1 MSSAAKS
8 LVNSILEHDPEAR
21 PSLDDVANHRFF
33 KSGFFPRSIPS
44 SAAKQE
50 PVWRGTTGQ
59 GVGAVTT
66 NREDWI
72 RNYEDVAKVC
82 GIGNMS
88 QGECSPVGDQPGDTV
103 DLLTLPQSRPGS
115 SASDVDKIIH
125 DRKTERME
133 DEKRKQTKQ
142 DKAYILPEALS
153 PRDGHARMR
162 GAGVLKKIPSL
173 LGPSRG
179 GLLGSGSI
187 PARSS
192 AIKSMDEVDEEE
204 EDVSDEEV
212 PPPPPPPPP
221 PPRSFQQQPPR
232 SFQQQPIRRSTAIA
246 AAATATATTTITTT
260 TTTTA
265 AKSVFP
271 PRRGLLRSHA
281 AEMRAVCVGLEVD
294 KPVREPPVV
303 APPRREIRQT
313 APEIRPDR
321 PASSAEFRG
330 RETKLPQ
337 DNAKESPSEH
347 SGPVIPF
354 TPILGSKIGNAI
366 PSTTNSAIIA
376 SLQPY
381 IHNFNAFTASK
392 LHTLPPQPPATIEAI
407 RDFKKGEKNRSIFIT
422 KWVDYTNKYGVAY
435 ILTDSTCVAM
445 FNDNTSLVVDSVGGQ
460 RVEFITQSTV
470 DQPSGR
476 RSQKQ
481 EVTYR
486 RLSTSMAV
494 MNQKKK
500 TSKGLSSKVTM
511 WKRFGNYMKTNL
523 GTEAEWSFV
532 REAEHSEQTDEDP
545 EGGMVFVTHYARLR
559 RCAMFRFSNG
569 GFQVRLSFQTSNI
582 SRNDILIFTL
592 NS

>member
-1 MSSAAKS
+1 MPVSSAAKS

-59 GVGAVTT
+59 GVGALTT

-72 RNYEDVAKVC
+72 KNYEDVAKIC

-88 QGECSPVGDQPGDTV
+88 GGRYSPVGDHPGETV
-103 DLLTLPQSRPGS
+103 DLLTLPPSRPGS
-115 SASDVDKIIH
+115 SASEVDKIIQ
-125 DRKTERME
+125 DRKAERME
-133 DEKRKQTKQ
+133 DEKNKQTKQ
-142 DKAYILPEALS
+142 DKAYILPETLS

-162 GAGVLKKIPSL
+162 GVGVLKKVPSL

-179 GLLGSGSI
+179 GLLGTGSI
-187 PARSS
+187 PARIS
-192 AIKSMDEVDEEE
+192 AIKAMDEVDEEE
-204 EDVSDEEV
+204 EEVTDEEE
-212 PPPPPPPPP
+212 PAPPPPPP
-221 PPRSFQQQPPR
+221 PPRSL
-232 SFQQQPIRRSTAIA
+232 QQQPIRRSTAIA
-246 AAATATATTTITTT
+246 AAATATATATTT
-260 TTTTA
+260 AA

-271 PRRGLLRSHA
+271 PRRGLARSHA
-281 AEMRAVCVGLEVD
+281 AEMRAVCAGLDVD
-294 KPVREPPVV
+294 KPTREPPVM
-303 APPRREIRQT
+303 ALPKRETRQT
-313 APEIRPDR
+313 APEARPDR

-337 DNAKESPSEH
+337 DNTRESPSENG
-347 SGPVIPF
+347 GPVIPF
-354 TPILGSKIGNAI
+354 TPSLSSKIGNPI

-381 IHNFNAFTASK
+381 IHNFNAFTTSK
-392 LHTLPPQPPATIEAI
+392 LHTLPPQPPATVEAI
-407 RDFKKGEKNRSIFIT
+407 RAFKRGEKNSSIFIT

-486 RLSTSMAV
+486 RFSTSMGV

-523 GTEAEWSFV
+523 GTDAEWSFV
-532 REAEHSEQTDEDP
+532 REAEHSEQTDQDP

-569 GFQVRLSFQTSNI
+569 GFQVRLLFPRSPI
-582 SRNDILIFTL
+582 LWNDILIYLL

>member
-50 PVWRGTTGQ
+50 PVWRGATGQ
-59 GVGAVTT
+59 GVGALTT

-72 RNYEDVAKVC
+72 KNYEDVAKIC

-88 QGECSPVGDQPGDTV
+88 EGRYSPVGDHPGETV
-103 DLLTLPQSRPGS
+103 DLLTLPSSRPGS
-115 SASDVDKIIH
+115 SASEVDKIIQ

-133 DEKRKQTKQ
+133 DEKKKQTMQ

-162 GAGVLKKIPSL
+162 GVGVLKKVPSL

-187 PARSS
+187 PARGSV
-192 AIKSMDEVDEEE
+192 IKAMDEVDEEE
-204 EDVSDEEV
+204 EEVSDEEE
-212 PPPPPPPPP
+212 PAPPPP

-246 AAATATATTTITTT
+246 AAATATTTT

-271 PRRGLLRSHA
+271 PRRGPARSHA
-281 AEMRAVCVGLEVD
+281 AEMRAVCAGLEAD
-294 KPVREPPVV
+294 KPAREPPVV
-303 APPRREIRQT
+303 APPRRETRQA
-313 APEIRPDR
+313 APETRPDR

-330 RETKLPQ
+330 RETKSPQ
-337 DNAKESPSEH
+337 DSTKESPSEN

-354 TPILGSKIGNAI
+354 TPILSSKIGNSI

-392 LHTLPPQPPATIEAI
+392 LHTLPPQPPATVEAI
-407 RDFKKGEKNRSIFIT
+407 RAFKRGEKNRSIFIT

-476 RSQKQ
+476 RTQKQ

-486 RLSTSMAV
+486 RLSTSMTV

-523 GTEAEWSFV
+523 GTDAEWSFV
-532 REAEHSEQTDEDP
+532 REAEHSEQTDQDP

-569 GFQVRLSFQTSNI
+569 GFQVRLPFPG
-582 SRNDILIFTL
+582 L
-592 NS
+592 

>member
-59 GVGAVTT
+59 GVGTLTT

-72 RNYEDVAKVC
+72 KNYEDVAKIC

-88 QGECSPVGDQPGDTV
+88 QGRYSPVGDHPGETV
-103 DLLTLPQSRPGS
+103 DLLTLPPSKPGPS
-115 SASDVDKIIH
+115 TSEVDRIIQ
-125 DRKTERME
+125 DRKAE

-162 GAGVLKKIPSL
+162 GVGVLKKVPSL

-204 EDVSDEEV
+204 EEVSDEEEPA
-212 PPPPPPPPP
+212 PPPPL

-246 AAATATATTTITTT
+246 AAATATATATTT
-260 TTTTA
+260 MTTTTA
-265 AKSVFP
+265 AVKSVFP
-271 PRRGLLRSHA
+271 PRRGLVRSHA
-281 AEMRAVCVGLEVD
+281 AEMRAVYAGPETD
-294 KPVREPPVV
+294 KPAREPPAVV
-303 APPRREIRQT
+303 PPRRETRQT
-313 APEIRPDR
+313 VPETRPDR
-321 PASSAEFRG
+321 PASSAEFRS

-337 DNAKESPSEH
+337 DNTKESSSENG
-347 SGPVIPF
+347 SPVIPF
-354 TPILGSKIGNAI
+354 TPILSSKIGNSI

-392 LHTLPPQPPATIEAI
+392 LHTLPPQPPATVEAI
-407 RDFKKGEKNRSIFIT
+407 RAFKKGEKNRSIFIT

-523 GTEAEWSFV
+523 GTEAEWSFI

-569 GFQVRLSFQTSNI
+569 GFQVRLLLQYVTK
-582 SRNDILIFTL
+582 R
-592 NS
+592 

>member
-8 LVNSILEHDPEAR
+8 LVNSVLEQDPEAR

-44 SAAKQE
+44 SATKQE

-59 GVGAVTT
+59 GVGALTT

-72 RNYEDVAKVC
+72 RNYEEVAKIC
-82 GIGNMS
+82 GIGSVS
-88 QGECSPVGDQPGDTV
+88 QGRYSPVGDHPGETV
-103 DLLTLPQSRPGS
+103 DLLTLPPSRPGS
-115 SASDVDKIIH
+115 SASDVDKIIQ
-125 DRKTERME
+125 DRKAERME
-133 DEKRKQTKQ
+133 EEKKKQTKQ

-162 GAGVLKKIPSL
+162 GVGVLKKVPSL

-187 PARSS
+187 PARGTVV
-192 AIKSMDEVDEEE
+192 KPLDEVDEEE
-204 EDVSDEEV
+204 EISDDEE
-212 PPPPPPPPP
+212 PAPP
-221 PPRSFQQQPPR
+221 PPRSLQQQPV
-232 SFQQQPIRRSTAIA
+232 RRSTAIA
-246 AAATATATTTITTT
+246 AAAATAATAT

-265 AKSVFP
+265 ARSLFP
-271 PRRGLLRSHA
+271 ARRGLVRSHA
-281 AEMRAVCVGLEVD
+281 AEMRAVCAGLETD
-294 KPVREPPVV
+294 RPAREPPVM
-303 APPRREIRQT
+303 ALPKRETRETRQT
-313 APEIRPDR
+313 TLENRPDR
-321 PASSAEFRG
+321 PASSAEFRD
-330 RETKLPQ
+330 RENKSSSSSSSSQDSTKG
-337 DNAKESPSEH
+337 SSSEH

-354 TPILGSKIGNAI
+354 TPILSSKIGNSI
-366 PSTTNSAIIA
+366 PSTTTSAIIT

-392 LHTLPPQPPATIEAI
+392 LHTLPPQPLATVEAI
-407 RDFKKGEKNRSIFIT
+407 RAFKRGERNRSIFIT

-435 ILTDSTCVAM
+435 ILTDGTCVAM
-445 FNDNTSLVVDSVGGQ
+445 YNDNTSLVVDSVGGQ

-470 DQPSGR
+470 DQIAGQ
-476 RSQKQ
+476 RSQKH

-486 RLSTSMAV
+486 RLSTTMAV

-523 GTEAEWSFV
+523 GTEAEWSFN
-532 REAEHSEQTDEDP
+532 REEGHSEQTEQDP

-559 RCAMFRFSNG
+559 RCAMFRFSDG
-569 GFQVRLSFQTSNI
+569 SFQVSFFSIIYPN
-582 SRNDILIFTL
+582 
-592 NS
+592 